1 MAMRARFEIQQK
13 LRRQKKHEKKRQ
25 KEEKQKRS
33 SLRNKRG
40 KQQDKT
46 KTQAMDEYKARRSA
60 GKIILCSYE
69 GATKQHYLLE
79 CCVGNVG

>member
-1 MAMRARFEIQQK
+1 MRARFEIQQK

-46 KTQAMDEYKARRSA
+46 KTQAMDEYKAKRSA
-60 GKIILCSYE
+60 GTVILVFGYNLKIQNFE
-69 GATKQHYLLE
+69 AEVTA
-79 CCVGNVG
+79 V